1 MAAEES
7 GFQRTRGPGSR
18 VTPVRQVLK
27 NALFSSGSW
36 IATVFVALISTPYL
50 VNRLTPE
57 GYGVYA
63 LLTSLVN
70 YYGLLDLGL
79 GEGITKFVSEYNA
92 DGDLSGISQSIN
104 AAIIIQVLVGL
115 PVSVLLVVFADPILD
130 LLKVSDPFRLEAR
143 VGLYASAPGLFV
155 TMMSATVSSV
165 LRGLQRYDITGKVN
179 TATNLLLTTAVV
191 IAVYLGAG
199 IGEVMLL
206 TLASSVAVLAV
217 YTCAVM
223 RELPYW
229 RVSLKVRSGLL
240 KSLFSFSG
248 FAFITRIS
256 SVISTYVVRLVVGF
270 FLGPEAVT
278 FYVVPWRLVV
288 AVGGLLSNAS
298 GVLFPYASELGARFD
313 RKRVQDTFVEGS
325 RIFAA
330 VAIPLFLTLS
340 IFSKQILTLWI
351 GHEFAGQ
358 GSLVLSLLALT
369 GLVGAL
375 TTVPNLITMGLGY
388 AKVIG
393 VFSIATVLFYIVL
406 LPSLTKIWGI
416 TGTAW
421 AMLGASAPGMA
432 LVGYQAGKL
441 IGVGIWRYLRKVIGF
456 HAVPMLAA
464 PLLGVVM
471 RQAPTNSLAWTLVP
485 PALFLS
491 MYSVLILGIGYVPVA
506 KLARQLEQDG

>member
-1 MAAEES
+1 
-7 GFQRTRGPGSR
+7 
-18 VTPVRQVLK
+18 
-27 NALFSSGSW
+27 
-36 IATVFVALISTPYL
+36 VFVALISTPYL

-63 LLTSLVN
+63 LLTSLMN

-79 GEGITKFVSEYNA
+79 GEGVTKFVSEYNA

-155 TMMSATVSSV
+155 TMMSATISSV
-165 LRGLQRYDITGKVN
+165 LRGLQRYDITGKVSA
-179 TATNLLLTTAVV
+179 ATNLLLTTAVV
-191 IAVYLGAG
+191 IAVYLEAG
-199 IGEVMLL
+199 IGIVMLF

-217 YTCAVM
+217 YIVAVV

-229 RVSLKVRSGLL
+229 RLSLKVEGSLL

-248 FAFITRIS
+248 FAFVTRVS
-256 SVISTYVVRLVVGF
+256 SVVSTYVVRFVVGF

-288 AVGGLLSNAS
+288 AVGGLLSNAF
-298 GVLFPYASELGARFD
+298 GVLFPYASELGARSD

-330 VAIPLFLTLS
+330 LAIPLFLTLI
-340 IFSKQILTLWI
+340 IFSKQILTVWI
-351 GHEFAGQ
+351 GEDLAGP
-358 GSLVLSLLALT
+358 GAPVLSLLALAS
-369 GLVGAL
+369 LVGAL
-375 TTVPNLITMGLGY
+375 TTVPNLVTMGLGH

-393 VFSIATVLFYIVL
+393 IFSIATVVFYIVL
-406 LPSLTKIWGI
+406 LPSFTKIWGI

-421 AMLGASAPGMA
+421 AMVGASAPGIA
-432 LVGYQAGKL
+432 LVGYQAAKL
-441 IGVGIWRYLRKVIGF
+441 IGVDIWRYLRKVIGF
-456 HAVPMLAA
+456 HAAAILAM
-464 PLLGVVM
+464 PLLSATM
-471 RQAPTNSLAWTLVP
+471 RKAPVDSLAWTLVP
-485 PALFLS
+485 PALFSGVYFLV
-491 MYSVLILGIGYVPVA
+491 MLGTGHTSVA
-506 KLARQLEQDG
+506 KLARQLGQDG